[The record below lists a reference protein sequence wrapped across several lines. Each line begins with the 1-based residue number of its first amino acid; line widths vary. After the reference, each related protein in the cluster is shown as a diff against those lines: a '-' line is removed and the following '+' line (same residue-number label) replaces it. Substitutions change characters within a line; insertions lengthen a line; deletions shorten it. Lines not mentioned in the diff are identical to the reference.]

1 MATKHYSMT
10 KSQPSNLPSSK
21 FGTTFTNLVVGISVG
36 SEDLYRISA
45 ARIAAKSGLE
55 AGAVVLV
62 SCIGQ
67 VRAVVKGTGLASVQI
82 RHVDTIPAWAT
93 SSNSAVVSAV
103 DWLGIDIY
111 PYLETETELD
121 SVDNDSGVFQDEYGL
136 TSDVG
141 KGKPVWVMGTGWPN
155 SAP

>member
-1 MATKHYSMT
+1 MT

-45 ARIAAKSGLE
+45 AGIAAKSGLG

-62 SCIGQ
+62 SCISQ
-67 VRAVVKGTGLASVQI
+67 VRAVVKGTGLATVQI
-82 RHVDTIPAWAT
+82 GHVDTVPAWAT
-93 SSNSAVVSAV
+93 NSNSAVVSAV
-103 DWLGIDIY
+103 DWLGVDIY

-121 SVDNDSGVFQDEYGL
+121 SVDNDSGVFQDEYGP